1 MERRSHVLAV
11 CWDRDSWNDSVMV
24 GDEARVVQAF
34 CVWLAEHGWHTRLE
48 VEHVDVV
55 ADRGNQRLY
64 AEAKGRT
71 AALGLDVDTL
81 YGQLLPRMPTDQVG
95 TAVFAVVV
103 PDSAV
108 KAAER
113 VPVRVREL
121 LTIEIYGVDDVGA
134 VHHAGPGPNPLD

>member
-1 MERRSHVLAV
+1 MST
-11 CWDRDSWNDSVMV
+11 
-24 GDEARVVQAF
+24 
-34 CVWLAEHGWHTRLE
+34 WLPIAAINASTPKPR
-48 VEHVDVV
+48 
-55 ADRGNQRLY
+55 
-64 AEAKGRT
+64 GRT

-121 LTIEIYGVDDVGA
+121 LRIEIYGVDDVSA